1 MRKTRLAAAG
11 AAAAI
16 ALSGTVAA
24 ADDDTDTQTVTI
36 TVTAAPLTL
45 SLTEGNAVGFEL
57 SVNDESVNVSDTS
70 GRLTYQNPTG
80 SDTETARVT
89 VTRDTT
95 DLGLTG
101 SGRDLTLAVT
111 TDFGDVA
118 NSVGTG
124 TTDASFDGTVGT
136 EQDLI
141 TGIDRDGAETT
152 GVELVLTLTGDAGD
166 AEISGTG
173 LQTTLTYTIKDGS

>member
-1 MRKTRLAAAG
+1 MRRTRLAAAG

-24 ADDDTDTQTVTI
+24 ASTTGEQTVTI

-45 SLTEGNAVGFEL
+45 SLTEGGAVGFEL
-57 SVNDESVNVSDTS
+57 SVNDESVNVLDTS

-89 VTRDTT
+89 VTRDAT
-95 DLGLTG
+95 DLSDTG
-101 SGRDLTLAVT
+101 SERALTLAVT
-111 TDFGDVA
+111 TNFDDA
-118 NSVGTG
+118 TNSVGTG
-124 TTDASFDGTVGT
+124 TTDASFDGTAGT

-141 TGIDRDGAETT
+141 TAIARDGAETT
-152 GVELVLTLTGDAGD
+152 GVELMLNLTGNAGD
-166 AEISGTG
+166 TEISGTT